1 MLTIHT
7 ADRVFAAIGRPV
19 AHADA
24 VVVDGGLIAAVGTL
38 EQATA
43 AHPGARVRRWPGVL
57 LPGLVN
63 ADAVALLERA
73 YHPDPREAD
82 ALGTEPL
89 TGESLAA
96 LALDDVRRGGSA
108 RRGLQRMLAH
118 GTTAVVGPFALPEVR
133 SAVARSGLRV
143 RVREA
148 GTGYPPRTSS
158 PSYSPSSS
166 AAPSLDPFAA
176 RPLSAVLDGELTVGA
191 PADFAV
197 FDVPVPVADP
207 PEPPERT
214 LRVRG
219 AGTCVATVLGG
230 RLVYRA
236 R

>member
-1 MLTIHT
+1 MHA
-7 ADRVFAAIGRPV
+7 ADRVFAATGSPEPP
-19 AHADA
+19 ADA
-24 VVVDGGLIAAVGTL
+24 VVVDGGVIAAVGPL

-43 AHPGARVRRWPGVL
+43 AHPGARVRRWPGLL

-63 ADAVALLERA
+63 ADARALLEAA

-89 TGESLAA
+89 TGDALAA

-118 GTTAVVGPFALPEVR
+118 GTTAVVGPFTLPEVR

-143 RVREA
+143 RGVNA
-148 GTGYPPRTSS
+148 GGPLPPSASS
-158 PSYSPSSS
+158 PR
-166 AAPSLDPFAA
+166 PSLDPFAA
-176 RPLSAVLDGELTVGA
+176 RPLGAVLDGELTAGA

-197 FDVPVPVADP
+197 FDVPVFDVSMDELSVD
-207 PEPPERT
+207 EPPERA
-214 LRVRG
+214 LRAHG
-219 AGTCVATVLGG
+219 AVTCVATVLGG